1 MALNVFLSGEWRD
14 LTDLRDDLAS
24 SDLAITAVAEDADV
38 LVHAAASDKLGDEL
52 ALVQEHTHA
61 PIVLLVPDGASGL
74 LEATLEADLA
84 EVLVLPQPAT
94 SVIFAVRRAAAA
106 AARRQVGT
114 ARGRVTTVFSPKGG
128 TGKSVVACNLA
139 IALAGRGLRTVLI
152 DLDLQFGDV
161 AIMLGV
167 EPERTLH
174 DLLTA
179 PGSLDAEKI
188 AGYAAHHRSGLDVL
202 AAPLKPEDAESI
214 SEARVAELVDAAR
227 AGYDA
232 VVVDTSPFFHGAVL
246 STLDRT
252 DDLLMICTPD
262 VPTLKNV
269 RLTLQT
275 LELLSFSKDRI
286 RLVLNR
292 ANARVGFRA
301 AQVGSVL
308 EQAVEFELPEDE
320 LVAIAV
326 NRGEAAVEYRPGS
339 PFSEA
344 LTAAAARLA
353 TPGAEPAQQPTRR
366 FTLGRRG

>member
-1 MALNVFLSGEWRD
+1 MALNVFLSGEWG
-14 LTDLRDDLAS
+14 DLANLRHALAA
-24 SDLAITAVAEDADV
+24 SDVAIASVAEDADV
-38 LVHAAASDKLGDEL
+38 LVHAAGSDAHDEL
-52 ALVQEHTHA
+52 ARVQERTHA
-61 PIVLLVPDGASGL
+61 PIVLLVPAGASSL
-74 LEATLEADLA
+74 LEAALEADLA
-84 EVLVLPQPAT
+84 EVLLLPQPPSALL
-94 SVIFAVRRAAAA
+94 FALRRAAAA
-106 AARRQVGT
+106 AARRQLRT
-114 ARGRVTTVFSPKGG
+114 PRGRVATVFSPKGG

-139 IALAGRGLRTVLI
+139 VALAARGRRTVLI

-161 AIMLGV
+161 AIMLGI

-174 DLLTA
+174 DLLSA

-188 AGYAAHHRSGLDVL
+188 AGYAARHRSGVDVL
-202 AAPLKPEDAESI
+202 AAPLKPEDAESV
-214 SEARVAELVDAAR
+214 SESRVSELVDAAR

-246 STLDRT
+246 STIDRT
-252 DDLLMICTPD
+252 DDLLMVCTPD

-275 LELLSFSKDRI
+275 LELLSFPKDRI

-308 EQAVEFELPEDE
+308 EQTVAVELPEDDV
-320 LVAIAV
+320 VAIAV

-339 PFSEA
+339 PFSQA
-344 LTAAAARLA
+344 LTAAAGRLGTA
-353 TPGAEPAQQPTRR
+353 VAEPAVRPARR
-366 FTLGRRG
+366 FALGRRG

>member
-1 MALNVFLSGEWRD
+1 MTLKVFLSGEWGELAEVRD
-14 LTDLRDDLAS
+14 ALTAGGLAVTS
-24 SDLAITAVAEDADV
+24 VADGADV
-38 LVHAAASDKLGDEL
+38 VVHAAQRESHGDEL

-61 PIVLLVPDGASGL
+61 PIVLLVPDTASAL
-74 LEATLEADLA
+74 LEATLETDLA
-84 EVLVLPQPAT
+84 EVLVLPQPPS
-94 SVIFAVRRAAAA
+94 SVVFAVRRAAAT
-106 AARRQVGT
+106 AARRYTG
-114 ARGRVTTVFSPKGG
+114 AAHGRIATVFSPKGG

-139 IALAGRGLRTVLI
+139 VALAAAGRRTVLI
-152 DLDLQFGDV
+152 DLDLQFGDG
-161 AIMLGV
+161 AIMLGI

-188 AGYAAHHRSGLDVL
+188 AGYAAHHRSSLDVL

-214 SEARVAELVDAAR
+214 SESRVAELVDAAR

-275 LELLSFSKDRI
+275 LELLSFSKDRL

-301 AQVGSVL
+301 AQIASVL
-308 EQAVEFELPEDE
+308 EHEVAFELPEDE

-326 NRGEAAVEYRPGS
+326 NRGQAVVEYRPNA
-339 PFSEA
+339 PFSQA
-344 LTAAAARLA
+344 LSAAAARLG
-353 TPGAEPAQQPTRR
+353 TPAAAPAQPPARR
-366 FTLGRRG
+366 FALGRRA